1 MYYQEMYKC
10 IEELEMKILIID
22 DEKNI
27 GIAIMGIVND
37 EGNISKHALTFSKG
51 MELLKEETFD
61 IVFLDIWLPDIDG
74 MEGLKEIKRYYP
86 EIDVV
91 MISGHGTIEN
101 AVESIKYGAYDFL
114 EKPLSLE
121 RIVMILKHLKDRSKL
136 LKDLRNSKYNL
147 IKKYNLIGV
156 SPAVNRLK
164 DKIDQV
170 SNMNSVVLI
179 TGENGTGKE
188 HVSKL
193 IHMLGMYSD
202 QPLIEINCSAVPSE
216 FLEGELFGYEQG
228 AFPDA
233 LALKKGMFE
242 LAVGGTL
249 FLDEICDMDL
259 STQIKLLKVLEMG
272 EFSKIGSTEIIKSNF
287 RLICATNKDISAEI
301 ANNNFRA
308 DLFYKINVIPIEVPP
323 LRERKEDIPYLVNYF
338 LKSSSSLNS
347 LLEKRLSN
355 ELMDKFMSY
364 DFPGNVRQ
372 LKNIVERLVV
382 LSDNEVIEIDD
393 TPAIFMNDSSSKS
406 VDSSLNY
413 SATLKSARDLFE
425 KDYFLNVLRVNDWN
439 IIKSAAVLDIERT
452 YLYKKIKSLGLDKN
466 KNS

>member
-1 MYYQEMYKC
+1 
-10 IEELEMKILIID
+10 MKILIID

-27 GIAIMGIVND
+27 GVAIMGIVND
-37 EGNISKHALTFSKG
+37 EGNLSKHALTFGEG
-51 MELLKEETFD
+51 MEMLKEETFD

-156 SPAVNRLK
+156 SQSVNRLK
-164 DKIDQV
+164 DKIDKI
-170 SNMNSVVLI
+170 SNMNSAVLI
-179 TGENGTGKE
+179 TGENGAGKE

-202 QPLIEINCSAVPSE
+202 QSFIEINCSAVPSE
-216 FLEGELFGYEQG
+216 LLESELFGYEQG
-228 AFPDA
+228 AFTDA
-233 LALKKGMFE
+233 ITSKKGLFE
-242 LAVGGTL
+242 LANGGTL

-259 STQIKLLKVLEMG
+259 STQVKLLKVLEMG
-272 EFSKIGSTEIIKSNF
+272 EFVTIGGTEVVKSNF

-301 ANNNFRA
+301 TSNNFRA
-308 DLFYKINVIPIEVPP
+308 DLFYRINVIPIEVPP
-323 LRERKEDIPYLVNYF
+323 LRERREDIPYLVNYF
-338 LKSSSSLNS
+338 LKSSASLNS

-355 ELMDKFMSY
+355 ELMEQFMSY

-372 LKNIVERLVV
+372 LKNIVERLVA
-382 LSDNEVIEIDD
+382 LSDKEVIGVED
-393 TPAIFMNDSSSKS
+393 TPTIFIKDQELGL
-406 VDSSLNY
+406 VDISY
-413 SATLKSARDLFE
+413 KYGATLKSARDEFE
-425 KDYFLNVLRVNDWN
+425 RDYFLNVLRVNDWN

-452 YLYKKIKSLGLDKN
+452 YLYKKIKSLGLEKT

>member
-1 MYYQEMYKC
+1 
-10 IEELEMKILIID
+10 MKILIID

-27 GIAIMGIVND
+27 GIAIMGIVDD
-37 EGNISKHALTFSKG
+37 EGNISKHSLTFKEG
-51 MELLKEETFD
+51 MELLKEEIFD

-86 EIDVV
+86 EIDIV

-114 EKPLSLE
+114 EKPLSLD

-156 SPAVNRLK
+156 SQTVNRLK
-164 DKIDQV
+164 DKIDKV
-170 SNMNSVVLI
+170 SNMNSFVLI

-202 QPLIEINCSAVPSE
+202 QPFIEINCSAVPSE

-228 AFPDA
+228 AFADA
-233 LALKKGMFE
+233 KTGKKGRFE
-242 LAVGGTL
+242 LAEGGTL
-249 FLDEICDMDL
+249 FLDEIGDMDI
-259 STQIKLLKVLEMG
+259 STQVKLLKVLEMG
-272 EFSKIGSTEIIKSNF
+272 EFTPIGSNEVIKSNF
-287 RLICATNKDISAEI
+287 RLICATNKDMNEEI

-347 LLEKRLSN
+347 LLEKSLSS
-355 ELMDKFMSY
+355 ELMEQFMHY

-382 LSDNEVIEIDD
+382 LSDKEVIGIDD
-393 TPAIFMNDSSSKS
+393 APTVFISDKGSNPIDTSCK
-406 VDSSLNY
+406 Y
-413 SATLKSARDLFE
+413 RHTLKSARDLFE
-425 KDYFLNVLRVNDWN
+425 RDYFLNVLSENNWN
-439 IIKSAAVLDIERT
+439 IIKSAAVLDIEKT

>member
-1 MYYQEMYKC
+1 
-10 IEELEMKILIID
+10 MKILIID

-27 GIAIMGIVND
+27 GVAIMGIVND
-37 EGNISKHALTFSKG
+37 EGNISKHALTFTEG
-51 MELLKEETFD
+51 MELLKEEIFD

-121 RIVMILKHLKDRSKL
+121 RIVMILKHIKDRRKL

-156 SPAVNRLK
+156 SQAVNRLK
-164 DKIDQV
+164 DKIDKV
-170 SNMNSVVLI
+170 SNMNSTVLI
-179 TGENGTGKE
+179 IGENGTGKE

-228 AFPDA
+228 VFPDA
-233 LALKKGMFE
+233 LSGKKGMFE
-242 LAVGGTL
+242 LADGGTL
-249 FLDEICDMDL
+249 FIDEICDMDI
-259 STQIKLLKVLEMG
+259 STQVKLLKVLEMD
-272 EFSKIGSTEIIKSNF
+272 EFVKIGGTEVIKSNF
-287 RLICATNKDISAEI
+287 RLICATNKDIDVEI
-301 ANNNFRA
+301 KNNNFRA

-382 LSDNEVIEIDD
+382 LSDKDVIGIEDM
-393 TPAIFMNDSSSKS
+393 PNIFVRDKSSDS
-406 VDSSLNY
+406 VDTSCKY
-413 SATLKSARDLFE
+413 IATLKSARDEFE
-425 KDYFLNVLRVNDWN
+425 KDYFLNVLSLNDWN
-439 IIKSAAVLDIERT
+439 IVKSAAVLDIERT
-452 YLYKKIKSLGLDKN
+452 YLYKKIKSLGLNKY